1 MKQIFSQRMLL
12 AFTLPIA
19 LAATSF
25 GEVTLPANAPACVQ
39 WASHDVTAVLSA
51 AGIPAMQADVQVSIA
66 ATSASQ
72 LDEQSFS
79 LKLDGTKVM
88 IHAGGA
94 TGAMYGL
101 QELAEQLSNKS
112 VVKTWPDA
120 VKGLHAT
127 TQRPYVEIRADNPF
141 IHVYPLLLSDLPMW
155 RDYID
160 MLARNRF
167 NLLDMHGSYDL
178 ESTSFPNLY
187 PMLIH
192 VPEYPNV
199 GNEQEQ
205 AKNLDNFRTIIAYA
219 KSRGVKVS
227 FMNYSANNGRGGEF
241 KNEPSV
247 TGVPADKLED
257 YTAKAVTLLIKQ
269 LPDLYMLGF
278 RVGESGQEA
287 DFFKKSY
294 IKGVQ
299 DANRPDLRLYT
310 RSWQTTLA
318 QLEPIAQAARN
329 GFDIE
334 IKYNGEQLGLPY
346 HAMQGAEFGT
356 YSYQAY
362 LDVPA
367 DYNIIWQVRANGT
380 HRFWAWENTD
390 FIRRTV
396 KTFTLGSARG
406 FTLEP
411 LTAYFSVY
419 PQNYYKSAADIAVYK
434 YIWQRHWMWY
444 YAWGRMAYNPEL
456 PEANLEQQYQ
466 KHYGAAGDT
475 AYQAMQQSGKIVPLA
490 YAYRFVGPDQRDF
503 SPETETG
510 NFDTKKKRSRLD
522 LLQFAENKPEDQRSF
537 AGIDDY
543 VSHKLAGTP
552 DGRIGPFA
560 AAAMFT
566 SAAQQTRALLAAA
579 PKLTGHTA
587 DEWRLLADDL
597 NATTYFADYYAARIH
612 GMTYLDFA
620 LRTGSDDDYKLA
632 LDDLAQSRADWK
644 QLGVTT
650 DSYFKPL
657 SNPLRRQSN
666 FQWSGENAR
675 LEKLD
680 ETATSFWQQSRGKDL
695 HVRLTPSLA
704 DMGQDM
710 GLRITALSHQTNTST
725 AIISCNAFAPAGVSK
740 VMLWWKPLPSEA
752 AWQSLA
758 MNRSASTSQ
767 WTASVPLDH
776 HGLMYMVEVQD
787 SRGHAKNFPEE
798 QRETPYRVI
807 PAYAEAK

>member
-1 MKQIFSQRMLL
+1 M
-12 AFTLPIA
+12 
-19 LAATSF
+19 
-25 GEVTLPANAPACVQ
+25 
-39 WASHDVTAVLSA
+39 W
-51 AGIPAMQADVQVSIA
+51 
-66 ATSASQ
+66 
-72 LDEQSFS
+72 
-79 LKLDGTKVM
+79 
-88 IHAGGA
+88 HA
-94 TGAMYGL
+94 
-101 QELAEQLSNKS
+101 
-112 VVKTWPDA
+112 
-120 VKGLHAT
+120 
-127 TQRPYVEIRADNPF
+127 
-141 IHVYPLLLSDLPMW
+141 
-155 RDYID
+155 YID

-167 NLLDMHGSYDL
+167 NMLDMHGAYDL
-178 ESTSFPNLY
+178 DTTSFPNLY

-205 AKNLDNFRTIIAYA
+205 AKNLADFRAIIAYA
-219 KSRGVKVS
+219 KSRGIKVS
-227 FMNYSANNGRGGEF
+227 FMNYSANNGLCCDK

-247 TGVPADKLED
+247 TGVPPEKLED
-257 YTAKAVTLLIKQ
+257 YTAKAVTLLIQQ

-310 RSWQTTLA
+310 RSWQTTKD

-356 YSYQAY
+356 YSYQGY

-380 HRFWAWENTD
+380 HRFWTWENTD

-396 KTFTLGSARG
+396 KTFTLGNARG

-419 PQNYYKSAADIAVYK
+419 PENYYKSAADVAVYK
-434 YIWQRHWMWY
+434 YIWQRHWAWY
-444 YAWGRMAYNPEL
+444 YAWGRLGYNPEL
-456 PEANLEQQYQ
+456 PESNFVHQFQN
-466 KHYGAAGDT
+466 HYGAAGDI
-475 AYQAMQQSGKIVPLA
+475 AYRAMQQGGKIVPLA

-503 SPETETG
+503 SPETESG
-510 NFDTKKKRSRLD
+510 NFDTKKKRSRQD

-537 AGIDDY
+537 AGIDDF
-543 VSHKLAGTP
+543 VTHKLTGTP

-566 SAAQQTRALLAAA
+566 AAAQQTRALVASA
-579 PKLTGHTA
+579 PALTGQA
-587 DEWRLLADDL
+587 AGEWRLLADDL
-597 NATTYFADYYAARIH
+597 TATSYFADYYAARIH

-620 LRTGSDDDYKLA
+620 LHAGSEDDYKHA
-632 LDDLAQSRADWK
+632 LSDLAQSRAAWK
-644 QLGVTT
+644 QLGGTT

-657 SNPLRRQSN
+657 ANPLRRQLN
-666 FQWSGENAR
+666 FSWSSENDR
-675 LEKLD
+675 LD
-680 ETATSFWQQSRGKDL
+680 TIDATAPQLWQQDRGKDL
-695 HVRLTPSLA
+695 HLHLTVTPA

-710 GLRITALSHQTNTST
+710 GLRSASLTHQ
-725 AIISCNAFAPAGVSK
+725 ISGNAAVVSCEASAPAGVSK
-740 VMLWWKPLPSEA
+740 VILWWKPLPSEA
-752 AWQSLA
+752 AWQSVA
-758 MNRSASTSQ
+758 MTQAGSASR
-767 WTASVPLDH
+767 WRASVPLDQ

-787 SRGHAKNFPEE
+787 RSGQAKNFPDEE
-798 QRETPYRVI
+798 IETPYRVI
-807 PAYAEAK
+807 PAYAVAK